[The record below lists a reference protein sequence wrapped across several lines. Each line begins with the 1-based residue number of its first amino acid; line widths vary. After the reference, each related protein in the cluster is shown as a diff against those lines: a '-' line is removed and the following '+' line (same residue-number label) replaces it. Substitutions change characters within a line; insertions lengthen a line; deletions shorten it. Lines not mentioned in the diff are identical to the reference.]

1 MTEVIYGTESGI
13 TVVVETLGL
22 PGPAGAV
29 PVITANASTGSP
41 GTSVA
46 VSVGG
51 TPAAPVLSF
60 TIPRGDT
67 GATGLQGATGPA
79 GATGPTGSTGAT
91 GPTGPTGATGP
102 TGPQGPVQP
111 VVVLNT
117 IAEYPGSPTSGT
129 FYVVKA

>member
-1 MTEVIYGTESGI
+1 MSTEVIYGTESGV
-13 TVVVETLGL
+13 TVLVQTLGL

-29 PVITANASTGSP
+29 PVVTANASTGAP
-41 GTSVA
+41 GSSATVW
-46 VSVGG
+46 VGG
-51 TPAAPVLSF
+51 TPSAPVLSF

-67 GATGLQGATGPA
+67 GATGL
-79 GATGPTGSTGAT
+79 TGA
-91 GPTGPTGATGP
+91 